1 MAISDQVFN
10 KKFLNFKLLNIYM
23 IAMKNIRICIINVDN
38 NFKFII
44 FDMIL
49 KFTIFY
55 MSLTIFIWIKLTI

>member
-55 MSLTIFIWIKLTI
+55 ISLTIFIWIKLTI